1 MKIYNLFP
9 RLAGHFE
16 DWGPHLERAA
26 AMGFNWVFVNPIQ
39 KTGRS
44 GSLYSIADYF
54 AINKAFLNPTTRLSP
69 KEQVLAM
76 VAEAERHGLSM
87 MIDLVIN
94 HCAVDSDLLKEH
106 PEWFLRE
113 GKKIANPF
121 CVEADGT
128 KVVWY
133 DLAQFD
139 HVHSPDRQGLL
150 DFCVKLVLHLIG
162 LGFRGFRC
170 DAAYQIPNDV
180 WEQLMTRVRRE
191 HPDTVFI
198 AETLGCSPEQTTTT
212 ASAGFDAIFNSSKW
226 WDFKGAWL
234 LDQYNLTRKVVP
246 SISFPESHDTE
257 RLFCES
263 GGNPN
268 TMKQHY
274 LFSAL
279 FSAGVMIPIGFE
291 YGFRSR
297 LDVVNTRPEQWES
310 PNFDLTHFIAQINRI
325 RDQYP
330 VFQSEGPIE
339 NLDHPNPAILLL
351 RKREPQGKGEALLA
365 LNKDPWNRQH
375 LHVDDLYRHLCVPAP
390 LLDVSPEWPMDYLPT
405 PFEFD
410 LAPGM
415 GRILVTATSPS
426 TAKPSA

>member
-9 RLAGHFE
+9 RLTGRFE

-26 AMGFNWVFVNPIQ
+26 AMGFDWVFVNPIQ

-44 GSLYSIADYF
+44 GSLYSTADYF
-54 AINKAFLNPTTRLSP
+54 AINKDFLRPDARVSP

-76 VAEAERHGLSM
+76 VAEAERLGLSM

-94 HCAVDSDLLKEH
+94 HCAVDSSLLKEH
-106 PEWFLRE
+106 PEWFLHE

-121 CVEADGT
+121 CVEADGS

-139 HVHSPDRQGLL
+139 HEHSPQRADLL
-150 DFCVKLVLHLIG
+150 DYCVKLVLHLVN

-170 DAAYQIPNDV
+170 DAAYQIPSGV
-180 WEQLMTRVRRE
+180 WKQLIARVRQE
-191 HPDTVFI
+191 HPETIFV
-198 AETLGCSPEQTTTT
+198 AETLGCSPEQTKMT
-212 ASAGFDAIFNSSKW
+212 AAAGFDAIFNSSKW
-226 WDFKGAWL
+226 WDFDGAWL
-234 LDQYNLTRKVVP
+234 LDQYNLTRQVAP

-257 RLFCES
+257 RLFSES
-263 GGNPN
+263 GGNPHA
-268 TMKQHY
+268 MKQRY
-274 LFSAL
+274 LFAAL

-310 PNFDLTHFIAQINRI
+310 PNIDLTHFIAHINRI
-325 RDQYP
+325 KDAYP
-330 VFQSEGPIE
+330 IFQSEGPIE
-339 NLDHPNPAILLL
+339 RLAQPNSAVLLL
-351 RKREPQGKGEALLA
+351 HKRAPKGKGEALLA
-365 LNKDPWNRQH
+365 INKDPWNRQY
-375 LHVDDLYRHLCVPAP
+375 LHVDDLYRHLRTPAP

-405 PFEFD
+405 PFEFE

-415 GRILVTATSPS
+415 GRILVTSTDLSP
-426 TAKPSA
+426 A